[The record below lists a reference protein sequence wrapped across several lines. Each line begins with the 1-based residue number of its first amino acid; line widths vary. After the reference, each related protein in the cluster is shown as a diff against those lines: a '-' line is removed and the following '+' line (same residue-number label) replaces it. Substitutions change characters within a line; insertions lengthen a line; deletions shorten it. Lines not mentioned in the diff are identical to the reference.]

1 MDSSLASIIYEL
13 VANQSSKYIFV
24 AQFVV
29 MAPITNCAL
38 LFGISATFACL
49 AAFCT
54 AFLFLIRVRAIYL
67 KSRHITVAFG
77 ALFIFTIALNL
88 TQYADMHTNYIL
100 GTDLCGSNLND
111 KLYGL
116 PSIANATYDT
126 LVFLAI
132 SYRLAA
138 DGATEDSWRARFQSI
153 VKTRGL
159 HSVSSSLMRSG
170 QIYYLLMAVHGCS
183 ATIVGFSANFIVMYS
198 SAVPFDYRFTL
209 IEMVAAFANIM
220 ACRVFR
226 GVALGTMASQNTPS
240 GLSTTMIIA
249 ALELGR
255 LGFKCNIS
263 LAMSRA
269 EEGRGVSPLRQIM
282 CVVGGD
288 EDRKGAVVLAPS

>member
-1 MDSSLASIIYEL
+1 MIPNTD
-13 VANQSSKYIFV
+13 
-24 AQFVV
+24 
-29 MAPITNCAL
+29 
-38 LFGISATFACL
+38 
-49 AAFCT
+49 
-54 AFLFLIRVRAIYL
+54 
-67 KSRHITVAFG
+67 
-77 ALFIFTIALNL
+77 
-88 TQYADMHTNYIL
+88 YIL

-138 DGATEDSWRARFQSI
+138 DGATEDSWRAHFQSI

-159 HSVSSSLMRSG
+159 HSISSSLMRSG
-170 QIYYLLMAVHGCS
+170 QIYYL

-220 ACRVFR
+220 ACRVFC
-226 GVALGTMASQNTPS
+226 GVALGTMASQNPPS

-249 ALELGR
+249 AQ
-255 LGFKCNIS
+255 N
-263 LAMSRA
+263 
-269 EEGRGVSPLRQIM
+269 
-282 CVVGGD
+282 
-288 EDRKGAVVLAPS
+288 